1 MHPLFVNTPCH
12 DSIRVREL
20 GLVMHAMEYTMTPW
34 EAGHSQWKLPTGQP
48 QLHHPILITR
58 RKIMSSNGLLKT
70 GGNNVVPGC
79 QQY

>member
-1 MHPLFVNTPCH
+1 MFLFLLQPGNPGRQVTLNGN
-12 DSIRVREL
+12 S
-20 GLVMHAMEYTMTPW
+20 
-34 EAGHSQWKLPTGQP
+34 PTGQP
-48 QLHHPILITR
+48 QLHRPILITR